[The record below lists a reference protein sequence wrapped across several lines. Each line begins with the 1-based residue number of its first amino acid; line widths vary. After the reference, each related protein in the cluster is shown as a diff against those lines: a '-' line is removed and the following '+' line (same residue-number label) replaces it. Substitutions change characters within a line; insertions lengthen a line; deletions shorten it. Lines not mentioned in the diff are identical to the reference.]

1 MSSILFFSVVRVHTS
16 RNLKVIETERVVNP
30 TLKILNRNE
39 KDEKKKKDYGL
50 AREGKDEWIM

>member
-50 AREGKDEWIM
+50 AREGKDE